1 MHCEVK
7 PMPNVV
13 RLLNV
18 CGKYKNLKQ
27 YGKKKTH
34 KIEKRSDTADNQ
46 CMPVFT
52 DDCMEGCAL
61 ERRHRK
67 GKRGARLHFREQPQ

>member
-1 MHCEVK
+1 MLLYRINFHNYFLCIEETSTLHCEVK

-34 KIEKRSDTADNQ
+34 KIEKRSNTADN
-46 CMPVFT
+46 
-52 DDCMEGCAL
+52 
-61 ERRHRK
+61 
-67 GKRGARLHFREQPQ
+67 